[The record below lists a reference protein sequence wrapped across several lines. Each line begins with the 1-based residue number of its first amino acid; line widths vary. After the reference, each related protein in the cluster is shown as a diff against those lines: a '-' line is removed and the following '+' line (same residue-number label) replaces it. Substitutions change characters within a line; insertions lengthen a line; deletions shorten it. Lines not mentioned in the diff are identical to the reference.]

1 MQIDPAS
8 LSPKE
13 MHKIM
18 IGSVIPRPIAW
29 ITSTNPGGTTNL
41 APFSFFNGVCAKPA
55 TISISFSYN
64 PDREDH
70 KKDTL
75 RNIERTGD
83 FVINVVSEPHQQVM
97 HNSSANVPMDKSEI
111 EALGLETLPSSVVK
125 PPRLAVARIQMECT
139 LHQLIPVGDGP
150 GSATLMLGRVHLIHV
165 DDRLIDDAN
174 HIDQQGVQAIG
185 RMAGSSYCFVR
196 EIFDLGVRP

>member
-1 MQIDPAS
+1 MQIDPTG

-29 ITSTNPGGTTNL
+29 ITSTNPSGTTNC

-55 TISISFSYN
+55 TISVSFSFN

-97 HNSSANVPMDKSEI
+97 HNSSANVPLDESEI

-125 PPRLAVARIQMECT
+125 PPRLVVSPIHMECT

-150 GSATLMLGRVHLIHV
+150 GSATLMLGRVHLIHI
-165 DDRLIDDAN
+165 DDRLIDNAN